1 MPNRDPTRSAIERL
15 SDRLTKDK
23 DLQNER
29 IDSLLDRLNERF
41 DRLEAKVDLKVDK
54 LASDTQREIDEAR
67 RDVGELRDL
76 VAGQGKRIDT
86 MESTKT
92 AQLRASAE
100 GAALGAGYAV
110 GEAAAATAKVTAAA
124 VAKGFWST
132 WAGKIVALGTAIAA
146 LGAGIDNLPKV
157 LKWAAQF
164 FQYLAGAK

>member
-1 MPNRDPTRSAIERL
+1 MPARDPTRSAIERL

-23 DLQNER
+23 DQQNER

-41 DRLEAKVDLKVDK
+41 DRIEAKVDLKVDK
-54 LASDTQREIDEAR
+54 LANDTQREIDEAR

-76 VAGQGKRIDT
+76 VTGHGKRIDS
-86 MESTKT
+86 MENTK
-92 AQLRASAE
+92 AEQLRASAE
-100 GAALGAGYAV
+100 GAALGAGHAV
-110 GEAAAATAKVTAAA
+110 GEAAAATAKITAAA

-157 LKWAAQF
+157 LKWTAQF
-164 FQYLAGAK
+164 FHYLAGTK